1 MAARLP
7 YYGPMN
13 RSLVLALVVLAGCTQ
28 SKPPEQAVQAE
39 YVDPV
44 LAARAQSLLG
54 VSLPCTLITA
64 VTYLDGGVAGGS
76 LGGAKGEV
84 LKFAFGSTLNPPAAP
99 MDTSFYPAT
108 GELVV
113 DTLSTTKQ
121 YQAFVGADYPTKTGA
136 TPLGMGTAAESVFI
150 DVLRAAVVRER
161 KGSTDPHRNSGAA
174 TAASIVTILERQ
186 RSHPRG
192 IIQ

>member
-1 MAARLP
+1 
-7 YYGPMN
+7 MN
-13 RSLVLALVVLAGCTQ
+13 RLRLVAILVVLAGCTE

-84 LKFAFGSTLNPPAAP
+84 LKFAFGSTVNPPP
-99 MDTSFYPAT
+99 PPTDTTFYPAT

-121 YQAFVGADYPTKTGA
+121 YQAFVGADYPTKPGA

-150 DVLRAAVVRER
+150 DVLRSAAVRER
-161 KGSTDPHRNSGAA
+161 KGTADPHQNSGAA

-192 IIQ
+192 AIQ